1 MVDTRDYVAFYWN
14 KMDAWYEEDE
24 EVFVHAKD
32 PYKRV
37 DAFPTSRRVQVV
49 LNGETLAD
57 TARAVLL
64 TETGLPRRFYIPK
77 SDVAPGVLSPSDHV
91 TQCPY
96 KGEAHYYD
104 VTAGG
109 ETVENLA
116 WFYRYP
122 TPACAP
128 IANHLCFPQG
138 KVDLY
143 VDGQLE
149 EKPQTRWD

>member
-24 EVFVHAKD
+24 EVFVHAKG
-32 PYKRV
+32 PVQARGRL
-37 DAFPTSRRVQVV
+37 PTSRRVQVV

-64 TETGLPRRFYIPK
+64 TETGLPAPLLRPQ

-91 TQCPY
+91 TRCPY

-149 EKPQTRWD
+149 EKPNTRWD